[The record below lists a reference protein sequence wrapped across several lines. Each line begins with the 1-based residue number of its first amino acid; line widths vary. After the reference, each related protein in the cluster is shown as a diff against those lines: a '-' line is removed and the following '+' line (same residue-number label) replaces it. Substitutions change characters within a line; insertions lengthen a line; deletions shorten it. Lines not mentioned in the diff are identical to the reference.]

1 MIKAT
6 SFILIGGK
14 SERFG
19 SPKWKATISGQSVL
33 DQIWNS
39 CDSFEKRYVKLTQN
53 NDKKIDMIIEGIH
66 CAACIWLNEKILSET
81 SIEVIISGDRSFGSC
96 DIPFYEAKKLDV
108 DLIVHLGHTPFPY
121 LDLVAVL

>member
-33 DQIWNS
+33 DRIWNS
-39 CDSFEKRYVKLTQN
+39 CDSFEKRYVIGKEKPDSISYPFIKDELDIQAPINGLYTAFN
-53 NDKKIDMIIEGIH
+53 N
-66 CAACIWLNEKILSET
+66 
-81 SIEVIISGDRSFGSC
+81 
-96 DIPFYEAKKLDV
+96 AKTDFRK
-108 DLIVHLGHTPFPY
+108 Y
-121 LDLVAVL
+121 L